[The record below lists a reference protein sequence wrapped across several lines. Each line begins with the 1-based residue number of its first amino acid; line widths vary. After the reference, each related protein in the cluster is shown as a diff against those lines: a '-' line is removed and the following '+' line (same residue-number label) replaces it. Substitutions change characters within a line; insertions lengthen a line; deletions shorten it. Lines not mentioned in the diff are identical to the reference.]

1 MPKEHA
7 PLGKYATVYRQMIAK
22 CKSGFVFTEYGDERH
37 SLQAIYDYAYVIAA
51 KLIDDGATRKH
62 VAIVGRNDFISVAS
76 LFAAIM
82 TGNPAVC
89 IDTEVP
95 THYRQI
101 DEIDA
106 EVVIVN
112 MDRMVQDVDLS
123 EYSKVTTI
131 YTIGSTGHS
140 IVSELDKTHIEGNF
154 KPPPII

>member
-1 MPKEHA
+1 MTREHA
-7 PLGKYATVYRQMIAK
+7 PMGKYATVYRQFIAK
-22 CKSGFVFTEYGDERH
+22 GKSGFVFTEYGDERH

-62 VAIVGRNDFISVAS
+62 MAIVGRNDFISVAT

-82 TGNPAVC
+82 TGNPVVC

-95 THYRQI
+95 THYGQI
-101 DEIDA
+101 AEIDA

-123 EYSKVTTI
+123 EYAKVTTV

-140 IVSELDKTHIEGNF
+140 IISELEKTHIEGYF
-154 KPPPII
+154 TLTL